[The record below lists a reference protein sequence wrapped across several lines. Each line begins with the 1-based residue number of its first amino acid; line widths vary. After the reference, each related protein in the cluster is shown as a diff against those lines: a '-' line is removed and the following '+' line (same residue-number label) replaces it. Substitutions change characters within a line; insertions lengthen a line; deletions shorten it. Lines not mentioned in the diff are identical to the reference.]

1 MSTKQLMFGDAAL
14 TGPVVRGDADTVVRH
29 IDEIGN
35 VSPQTSDLYVALA
48 RATARRAVDAHLLDP
63 AVGDAVLDAIEGV
76 EGEE

>member
-1 MSTKQLMFGDAAL
+1 M
-14 TGPVVRGDADTVVRH
+14 
-29 IDEIGN
+29 
-35 VSPQTSDLYVALA
+35 SPQTSDLYVALA